1 MSDYEKIACAI
12 RYIRAHLHEQPSLSA
27 IAAQVNLSE
36 HHFQR
41 LFSRWA
47 GVSPKRFLQVLTL
60 EQAKKLLEQNP
71 LSFLDASYELG
82 LSSGSRLYDHFV
94 QIEAVTPSEY
104 KQAGQGLTIVYGY
117 HDTPYG
123 LAFIAMTQRGICQFD
138 FVEAGQREEP
148 LARLKEHWH
157 QAVISNDDAET
168 KRVVDMLFASESPV
182 GPYFSSVSKDDRPLS
197 LWVRGTNFQLNV
209 WRALLKIPAGQ
220 LATYGGIAQAIGKPK
235 AFRAVGSAIGRNPIA
250 LLIPCHRVIRQSG
263 ELGGYRWG
271 EVRKQA
277 ILARETACEK
287 Q

>member
-27 IAAQVNLSE
+27 VAAQVNLSE

-60 EQAKKLLEQNP
+60 EQAKKLLAQDP
-71 LSFLDASYELG
+71 LSFLNASYELG

-104 KQAGQGLTIVYGY
+104 KQAGQGLSIAYAY
-117 HDTPYG
+117 HETPYG
-123 LAFIAMTQRGICQFD
+123 LAFIAMTERGICQFD

-148 LARLKEHWH
+148 LVRLREQWY
-157 QAVISNDDAET
+157 QATISEDNSAT
-168 KRVVDMLFASESPV
+168 RQVVQSLFAGKNLSPKSQ
-182 GPYFSSVSKDDRPLS
+182 GDRPLS

-220 LATYGGIAQAIGKPK
+220 LASYADIAQAIGKPK
-235 AFRAVGSAIGRNPIA
+235 ASRAVGSAIGRNPVA

-277 ILARETACEK
+277 ILARETACEE
-287 Q
+287 